1 MNLKSLWSTLVE
13 ADAPID
19 EHAMMGA
26 MKSASELNLPPD
38 WFNWAAAGLIFGDNP
53 ISVDV
58 YMRLFPY
65 SLAQATEH
73 ELASAA
79 KQGYLIADGKGG
91 YHLSEEAASI
101 LQQLNKTVDDSVAEV
116 QPLPAEA
123 MQRIVNYLAR
133 LADASFAATEPS
145 AKWLISYKRNN
156 MNPGG
161 SASLSRLFIYYY
173 DQVAAYRDDVYV
185 SLWQAHG
192 VEGHTWNTLDMLN
205 KNDAL
210 AIDALYEKL
219 QEWGVP
225 QDVHAQDVKELARRG
240 WVDDDSEKVQI
251 TSAGKQVRAEV
262 EAETERLFFIP
273 WSCLNESELEDLSNL
288 ATQLHAGVQ
297 RLKDG

>member
-1 MNLKSLWSTLVE
+1 MNLKTLWSTLEE

-65 SLAQATEH
+65 GLAQATEH
-73 ELASAA
+73 DLASAA

-101 LQQLNKTVDDSVAEV
+101 LQQLNRTVDDSVAEV
-116 QPLPAEA
+116 QPLSAEA

-133 LADASFAATEPS
+133 LADASFSAARPS
-145 AKWLISYKRNN
+145 AKWLCSYKRNN
-156 MNPGG
+156 MNPGAD
-161 SASLSRLFIYYY
+161 ASISRRFIYYY

-205 KNDAL
+205 QNDAL
-210 AIDALYEKL
+210 AFDALYEKL
-219 QEWGVP
+219 QAWGVP
-225 QDVHAQDVKELARRG
+225 QDVHAQDVRELARRG
-240 WVDDDSEKVQI
+240 WVDDDSGRIQI
-251 TSAGKQVRAEV
+251 TSAGRQVRADV
-262 EAETERLFFIP
+262 EAQTERLFFVP
-273 WSCLNESELEDLSNL
+273 WSCLNESELEEL
-288 ATQLHAGVQ
+288 ASLASQLLDG
-297 RLKDG
+297 LKK